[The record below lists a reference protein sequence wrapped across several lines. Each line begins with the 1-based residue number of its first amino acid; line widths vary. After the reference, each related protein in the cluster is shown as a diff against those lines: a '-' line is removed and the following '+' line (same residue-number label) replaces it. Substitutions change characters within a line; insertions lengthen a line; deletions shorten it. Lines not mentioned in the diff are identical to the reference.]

1 MPDGGN
7 EVSSF
12 FDDLVPNSEV
22 EKSPL
27 TIPISDVIDWKSLLD
42 HLRLTTND
50 PAHRY
55 YVVTFR
61 SIRSKGAD
69 DQKLYA
75 ADAQAQAEARQSGGL
90 LMYWYGALNERRE
103 CFAMC
108 VWDSMEQARKA
119 NGLPAHLVARQLARE
134 MYDTYRLE
142 RCWLRADANFNPL
155 LESLPSSS
163 SYHS

>member
-90 LMYWYGALNERRE
+90 LMVSPQSPCISASLIFPLSLHNSS
-103 CFAMC
+103 F
-108 VWDSMEQARKA
+108 
-119 NGLPAHLVARQLARE
+119 LPELARA
-134 MYDTYRLE
+134 
-142 RCWLRADANFNPL
+142 RAHAHVFDPN
-155 LESLPSSS
+155 EHISCK
-163 SYHS
+163 